1 MTPEATLTLAVTG
14 AALVFIS
21 LPKTAPD
28 VVLLG
33 ALAVLLLAGA
43 VPLDDGLAGF
53 ANPGMLAVG
62 ALYVVAAGLRQTGAL
77 AGPLRWL
84 FGQPRNPTQAQV
96 RLIVPTAAISA
107 FMNNTPVVAALLPAV
122 LDWSKRRGFTPSRL
136 LMPLSFAAILGGTCT
151 LIGSSTTVLVNGLL
165 AGTQHTAMGFFTIG
179 EIGLPIAIIGL
190 IYIVL
195 AGKRL
200 LPVRDEVLSEFN
212 DPREYTVE
220 MLLPAGSQL
229 HQLSLEQAGL
239 RALPGLYVIEII
251 RGSRILPAPG
261 PHQFL
266 QEGDRL
272 VFAGIVDS
280 IADLQRI
287 RGLIPATDQL
297 FKLQTPR
304 PERQLIEA
312 VVAADNPMVGR
323 TIRSGRFRSRYGAVV
338 IAVAR
343 SGQRIPG
350 KIGSITLAAGDT
362 LLLEASPSFLTQN
375 QNNRDFLLLRPLEG
389 SVTPHYEK
397 AWVAWLILG
406 ALISSVTLGLLPLAT
421 ASITAALAMVVSGC
435 LSTRMARRSLQIEI
449 LLVIAA
455 ALGIGQALVHT
466 GAAKAIAEPMLSLVK
481 HSPLGLLAVMYAIT
495 AVVSAFISNN
505 AAAVLMF
512 PLAVNTTM
520 HMNLPLLPY
529 AIVIALGAS
538 ASFATPIGYQT
549 NLMVYG
555 PGGYRGSD
563 FLRFGLP
570 LNLITGVI
578 AVIGSYWI
586 WLK

>member
-1 MTPEATLTLAVTG
+1 
-14 AALVFIS
+14 
-21 LPKTAPD
+21 
-28 VVLLG
+28 
-33 ALAVLLLAGA
+33 
-43 VPLDDGLAGF
+43 
-53 ANPGMLAVG
+53 
-62 ALYVVAAGLRQTGAL
+62 
-77 AGPLRWL
+77 
-84 FGQPRNPTQAQV
+84 
-96 RLIVPTAAISA
+96 
-107 FMNNTPVVAALLPAV
+107 
-122 LDWSKRRGFTPSRL
+122 
-136 LMPLSFAAILGGTCT
+136 MPLSFAAILGGTCT